1 MIDLL
6 LLEEIVTKA
15 IPFEQADCKRIKAK
29 KEWRREQLKEQ
40 ILAWHRKCIFAT
52 GGTLQGPVLFNDDN
66 PNRKEHILTEAELK
80 GIREFSIFDAF
91 KSAIKGPIKLKE

>member
-1 MIDLL
+1 MIDIS

-40 ILAWHRKCIFAT
+40 ILAWHKKCNHETNKGSIMDLINLVWVYGNNEQIGFHNKSDAERYIFE
-52 GGTLQGPVLFNDDN
+52 N
-66 PNRKEHILTEAELK
+66 PECY
-80 GIREFSIFDAF
+80 
-91 KSAIKGPIKLKE
+91 IK